1 MTTPLLSIH
10 LLAAYGRLVTS
21 KTYNILEFNDVYGQ
35 YYGHDGKVTKLI
47 NVFIVQ
53 PKDQQ
58 RLIDLLIYAIEK
70 VTSQQ
75 EEVYVG

>member
-1 MTTPLLSIH
+1 MMYMVSIM
-10 LLAAYGRLVTS
+10 
-21 KTYNILEFNDVYGQ
+21 E
-35 YYGHDGKVTKLI
+35 HDGKVTKLI